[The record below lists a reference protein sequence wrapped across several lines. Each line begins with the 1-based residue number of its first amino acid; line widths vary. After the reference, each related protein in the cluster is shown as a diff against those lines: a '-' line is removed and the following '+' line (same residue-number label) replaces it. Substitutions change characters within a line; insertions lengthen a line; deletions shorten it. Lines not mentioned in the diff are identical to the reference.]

1 MVTKIIENV
10 GLWMFLLGGCA
21 LVNGSTVIP
30 SIIATVGLAMIYAA
44 NRKDI
49 KNGVYN

>member
-21 LVNGSTVIP
+21 LVNGSPLIP
-30 SIIATVGLAMIYAA
+30 SIIATVGLVMIYSA
-44 NRKDI
+44 NRKET
-49 KNGVYN
+49 NGIQN